1 MIKDKFNVNIIMCE
15 SVDKKV
21 TNIKNICDTV
31 KLDENNEL
39 SFGIVVIINTINCSE
54 KNFHFLYVVEKIN
67 ETNENNLVSLL
78 GVVHIKSSLAEKNAE
93 NKDNH
98 LKSSIPN
105 CGQSMLGYN
114 FRKDFP
120 GKGAY
125 ELQVYKYENIDDL
138 RDDENKIDCNKLDYD
153 NLMCTYGFEVI

>member
-1 MIKDKFNVNIIMCE
+1 MIKEKFNVNIIMCE

-120 GKGAY
+120 GKGM
-125 ELQVYKYENIDDL
+125 
-138 RDDENKIDCNKLDYD
+138 KLECLSPDGETEFAD
-153 NLMCTYGFEVI
+153 RNEESLVFRLTY